1 MSYYDNVIFPKNCKG
16 IIDVTKAPYF
26 VDNTGKED
34 CTQKLCKILDDILFC
49 MIAEMEEVYET
60 LKNLRTILISA
71 EKTEN

>member
-49 MIAEMEEVYET
+49 MIAEMEEVYRRGRRHPFVFAGYT
-60 LKNLRTILISA
+60 S
-71 EKTEN
+71 